1 MSKKKINILIVASSL
16 IFGVIIALIVVQY
29 SKYEYLS
36 DLTNGLYKDNSVYFK
51 VNDINEVD
59 KITEK
64 LSHNEVFFGE
74 INNDYRAVYFN
85 KRYSLPMKKGRFFRK
100 GDFKE
105 NNNYVVIGSEHESSV
120 KKIDGKNIFNYGGVD
135 FEVIGIVGM
144 DIASPLD
151 KMIFFNMKNVAKYMA
166 IEDTLF
172 VLSTNN
178 KNSSAIDNADIQI
191 YDVPVVGVHRVI
203 NYKVAVFVIAY
214 CCVALTLFCVVSL
227 LYMYLG
233 NQSNKIKA
241 YGIMGFR
248 RSYIVY
254 NIFKEQ
260 LKYILVPVIS
270 GAVIFSIFYGRLY
283 IGISHIIFMIM
294 MIAFLIVF
302 LLIVLERKIRN
313 ILRSGELFY
322 D

>member
-1 MSKKKINILIVASSL
+1 MSKKKINILTAASSL

-29 SKYEYLS
+29 SKYDYLS

-51 VNDINEVD
+51 VNDTDEADRIMDKLSYNEV
-59 KITEK
+59 I
-64 LSHNEVFFGE
+64 FGE
-74 INNDYRAVYFN
+74 INDDYRAVYFN

-120 KKIDGKNIFNYGGVD
+120 KQIDGRNIFNYEGVD

-233 NQSNKIKA
+233 NQKNKIRA

-260 LKYILVPVIS
+260 LKYILVPVIA
-270 GAVIFSIFYGRLY
+270 GTAIFSLADGRLY

>member
-1 MSKKKINILIVASSL
+1 MAGIFLI
-16 IFGVIIALIVVQY
+16 
-29 SKYEYLS
+29 
-36 DLTNGLYKDNSVYFK
+36 
-51 VNDINEVD
+51 
-59 KITEK
+59 
-64 LSHNEVFFGE
+64 
-74 INNDYRAVYFN
+74 
-85 KRYSLPMKKGRFFRK
+85 M
-100 GDFKE
+100 
-105 NNNYVVIGSEHESSV
+105 
-120 KKIDGKNIFNYGGVD
+120 GGVD

-233 NQSNKIKA
+233 NQKNKIRA

-294 MIAFLIVF
+294 MIALLIVF

>member
-1 MSKKKINILIVASSL
+1 MSKKKINILTAASSL

-120 KKIDGKNIFNYGGVD
+120 KQINGRNIFNYGGVD

-151 KMIFFNMKNVAKYMA
+151 KMIFFNMKNVAKYMGS
-166 IEDTLF
+166 F
-172 VLSTNN
+172 
-178 KNSSAIDNADIQI
+178 
-191 YDVPVVGVHRVI
+191 HRI
-203 NYKVAVFVIAY
+203 
-214 CCVALTLFCVVSL
+214 
-227 LYMYLG
+227 
-233 NQSNKIKA
+233 
-241 YGIMGFR
+241 
-248 RSYIVY
+248 
-254 NIFKEQ
+254 
-260 LKYILVPVIS
+260 
-270 GAVIFSIFYGRLY
+270 
-283 IGISHIIFMIM
+283 
-294 MIAFLIVF
+294 
-302 LLIVLERKIRN
+302 
-313 ILRSGELFY
+313 
-322 D
+322 